1 MSERSTCW
9 SVTINNPISADDD
22 NIAQAR
28 QKSGWKV
35 EGQLEEGENGTKH
48 YQLMV
53 KTPQL
58 RFSAIKK
65 MFPRAHIE
73 VARNVK
79 ALSAYVHKDDTKLA
93 ELPQSEK
100 YPTMSK
106 FYELI
111 YEEIIELYPRGEW
124 SDWDEDEMLKRF
136 DSAVRALIMKEYF
149 VESFATNPQIRS
161 SIKKFG
167 YEILVRTQ
175 KYIRRQ
181 KTDRQTELFSEDE
194 SNGSQEDEE
203 SEISQ
208 TSSCSQSEIS
218 GDSTDTQSIY
228 L

>member
-1 MSERSTCW
+1 MSDRATCW

-65 MFPRAHIE
+65 IFPRAHIE

-79 ALSAYVHKDDTKLA
+79 ALTEYVHKEDTRLA

-111 YEEIIELYPRGEW
+111 YQEMLELNSKGQW
-124 SDWDEDEMLKRF
+124 VNWDGDEMLKKF
-136 DSAVRALIMKEYF
+136 DSAISQLIIKEYF
-149 VESFATNPQIRS
+149 VESFATNPQTRS
-161 SIKKFG
+161 SFKKFG
-167 YEILVRTQ
+167 YEILIRTE

-181 KTDRQTELFSEDE
+181 TDRQTELFSEDNE
-194 SNGSQEDEE
+194 NAASQDEE
-203 SEISQ
+203 SEISE
-208 TSSCSQSEIS
+208 TSSCSQSES
-218 GDSTDTQSIY
+218 SWDSVDS
-228 L
+228 